1 MSTTY
6 RLKASELGENF
17 LQSIKALYGNK
28 LVEIYVAEVNEE
40 DEDETEYLMSSP
52 ENKRRLLESI
62 NDIKNNRNII
72 IPDQSQFQ

>member
-1 MSTTY
+1 MGMTY

-28 LVEIYVAEVNEE
+28 LVEIYVAEVNGE

-62 NDIKNNRNII
+62 DDIKNNRNII

>member
-28 LVEIYVAEVNEE
+28 QVEIYVAEVNEE